1 MGSIVTLAAA
11 GSETSDSAVLTNEQA
26 GQKRGLSTPFN
37 RPCFA
42 IMNPQLTYSAP
53 NYQKACG
60 IADILMHTLER
71 YFAKEQNNYLTDY
84 IAEGLLKDVIT
95 QAPIM
100 INEPTNY
107 IAHSEIMY
115 AGSLSHN
122 DITGLGRT
130 KDFSV
135 HKFGHELSA
144 KYNATHGAS
153 LTAIWSSWARYI
165 YQKIFGVLS
174 SRKILFNIDT
184 LNKTDETIA
193 LETIK
198 HFENF
203 FTSLNLPI
211 NISQLVGKTLT
222 DEELTYLTSMC
233 TDNNTKTIGNFS
245 PLNYQDVYA
254 IFKLANH

>member
-1 MGSIVTLAAA
+1 
-11 GSETSDSAVLTNEQA
+11 
-26 GQKRGLSTPFN
+26 
-37 RPCFA
+37 
-42 IMNPQLTYSAP
+42 
-53 NYQKACG
+53 
-60 IADILMHTLER
+60 
-71 YFAKEQNNYLTDY
+71 
-84 IAEGLLKDVIT
+84 
-95 QAPIM
+95 
-100 INEPTNY
+100 
-107 IAHSEIMY
+107 MY

-165 YQKIFGVLS
+165 YQKDIRRFCHLG
-174 SRKILFNIDT
+174 KILFNIDT

>member
-1 MGSIVTLAAA
+1 
-11 GSETSDSAVLTNEQA
+11 
-26 GQKRGLSTPFN
+26 
-37 RPCFA
+37 
-42 IMNPQLTYSAP
+42 
-53 NYQKACG
+53 
-60 IADILMHTLER
+60 MHTLER

-84 IAEGLLKDVIT
+84 IAEGLLKDVIA

-115 AGSLSHN
+115 AASLSHN

-165 YQKIFGVLS
+165 YQKDIQRFCHLG
-174 SRKILFNIDT
+174 KILFNIDT
-184 LNKTDETIA
+184 VNKTDETIA
-193 LETIK
+193 FETIK
-198 HFENF
+198 HFEDF

-211 NISQLVGKTLT
+211 NISQLVRKTLT